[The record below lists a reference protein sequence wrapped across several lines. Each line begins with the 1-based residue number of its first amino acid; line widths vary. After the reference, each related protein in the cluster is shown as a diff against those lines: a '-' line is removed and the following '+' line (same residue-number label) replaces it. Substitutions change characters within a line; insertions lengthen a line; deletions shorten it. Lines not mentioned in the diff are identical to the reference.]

1 MSFKPPQSA
10 INNAKRGLK
19 LRQEWGRGGLSPAEA
34 KAQGIDSGV
43 TRARKISSGT
53 VSEHD
58 VRRMSAFNRHRQN
71 YRPEKKMPDGG
82 PTAGTIA
89 WLLWGG
95 TSGVNWAKKKSAAMN
110 AESFASDEFTEEET
124 LEELYEDYLEE
135 LDTYGHDGPVMS
147 KSEYGRY
154 LSDMEDK
161 TFDAETFEAEKCK
174 CNNYTPDFNREKPMD
189 ASWSKIGQI
198 ESYEWDDED
207 DEQAVIVPITC
218 DDCGRKG
225 ETVYLYGYN
234 EYDDSNLKWFEA
246 EDPDD
251 PELLKYMVSVP
262 VLHYYSVGPVEAY
275 DEDEAE
281 DEVVNNW
288 RYWGS
293 TIDNNGDWGGPI
305 WRYRGIDISE
315 PEAYLSTEYEAE
327 YKTMR
332 KDEIGQLV
340 NATKATLDALNDC
353 LEEDGRFNEDE
364 YDALWSAHPI
374 LADLQSKRFEA
385 SGQLMPVGFEE
396 TDDYYEEGA
405 HIIEAQIPFLA
416 PKGYYISD
424 IEFHDGR
431 IEVIFISEDKT
442 FEADWRDLPRDSKG
456 RWMPQGRP
464 EGEPKV
470 STYSR
475 KPITL
480 RELSE
485 QLQQDLGLEDFN
497 TAYFTV
503 QQMLDAFPGGD
514 SDEARRALS
523 NTIED
528 TRMVLEY
535 NEEVDYPTHLQIM
548 TDIYREQGTMPPA
561 EYEDAVFNRIAFEDE
576 FASDYYEHPMSNMPY
591 GHSRQEEY
599 QEMLEEWDLDGDP
612 PSFEEWLEQEE
623 EYDRQL
629 QEYEGSKEYERAME
643 NLEKQMQE
651 DYEMQQKSASE
662 SFNAERRLKPNLPIT
677 SPDYT
682 YSETFGKNIVLLSE
696 DDEDEGPTV
705 EDFFREAQK
714 LFNKY
719 GEFSWDSEQHDDGL
733 AINCFLV
740 PWNGAYNF
748 FQYDEDFS
756 QYRDE

>member
-58 VRRMSAFNRHRQN
+58 VRRMSAFNRHRKN

-161 TFDAETFEAEKCK
+161 TFDAEE
-174 CNNYTPDFNREKPMD
+174 
-189 ASWSKIGQI
+189 
-198 ESYEWDDED
+198 ED
-207 DEQAVIVPITC
+207 DE
-218 DDCGRKG
+218 
-225 ETVYLYGYN
+225 E
-234 EYDDSNLKWFEA
+234 E
-246 EDPDD
+246 
-251 PELLKYMVSVP
+251 PELKKYMVSVP
-262 VLHYYSVGPVEAY
+262 ALHYYAIGPVEAY
-275 DEDEAE
+275 NKDEAE

-288 RYWGS
+288 RYWAS

-315 PEAYLSTEYEAE
+315 PEAYSLTQYEAE
-327 YKTMR
+327 YKTLR

-364 YDALWSAHPI
+364 YDALWETHPI

-431 IEVIFISEDKT
+431 IEVIFISEDET

-456 RWMPQGRP
+456 RWMSQGRP
-464 EGEPKV
+464 EEPKV

-497 TAYFTV
+497 SAYFTV

-514 SDEARRALS
+514 SAEARRALM

-528 TRMVLEY
+528 TALVLQY
-535 NEEVDYPTHLQIM
+535 NEEIDYPTHIQIM
-548 TDIYREQGTMPPA
+548 ADIYRESGNMPVE

-576 FASDYYEHPMSNMPY
+576 FA
-591 GHSRQEEY
+591 
-599 QEMLEEWDLDGDP
+599 
-612 PSFEEWLEQEE
+612 
-623 EYDRQL
+623 
-629 QEYEGSKEYERAME
+629 
-643 NLEKQMQE
+643 
-651 DYEMQQKSASE
+651 
-662 SFNAERRLKPNLPIT
+662 AERRVKPNLPRT

-696 DDEDEGPTV
+696 DDEEGPTV
-705 EDFFREAQK
+705 EDFFREAEK

-733 AINCFLV
+733 HISCFLV

-756 QYRDE
+756 TMRDE

>member
-58 VRRMSAFNRHRQN
+58 VRRMSAFNRHRKN

-161 TFDAETFEAEKCK
+161 TFDAESE
-174 CNNYTPDFNREKPMD
+174 
-189 ASWSKIGQI
+189 
-198 ESYEWDDED
+198 DEE
-207 DEQAVIVPITC
+207 DE
-218 DDCGRKG
+218 
-225 ETVYLYGYN
+225 
-234 EYDDSNLKWFEA
+234 
-246 EDPDD
+246 
-251 PELLKYMVSVP
+251 PELKKYMVSVP
-262 VLHYYSVGPVEAY
+262 ALHYYAIGPVEAY
-275 DEDEAE
+275 NKDEAE

-288 RYWGS
+288 RYWAS

-315 PEAYLSTEYEAE
+315 PEAYSLTQYEAE
-327 YKTMR
+327 YKTLR

-364 YDALWSAHPI
+364 YDALWETHPI

-431 IEVIFISEDKT
+431 IEVIFISEDET

-456 RWMPQGRP
+456 RWMSQGRP
-464 EGEPKV
+464 EEPKV

-497 TAYFTV
+497 SAYFTV

-514 SDEARRALS
+514 SAEARRALM

-528 TRMVLEY
+528 TALVLQY
-535 NEEVDYPTHLQIM
+535 NEEIDYPTHIQIM
-548 TDIYREQGTMPPA
+548 ADIYRESGNMPVE

-576 FASDYYEHPMSNMPY
+576 FA
-591 GHSRQEEY
+591 
-599 QEMLEEWDLDGDP
+599 
-612 PSFEEWLEQEE
+612 
-623 EYDRQL
+623 
-629 QEYEGSKEYERAME
+629 
-643 NLEKQMQE
+643 
-651 DYEMQQKSASE
+651 
-662 SFNAERRLKPNLPIT
+662 AERRVKPNLPRT

-696 DDEDEGPTV
+696 DDEEGPTV
-705 EDFFREAQK
+705 EDFFREAEK

-733 AINCFLV
+733 HISCFLV

-756 QYRDE
+756 TMRDE

>member
-43 TRARKISSGT
+43 TRARKIASGT

-58 VRRMSAFNRHRQN
+58 VRRMSAFNRHRKN
-71 YRPEKKMPDGG
+71 YRPDKKMPDGG

-110 AESFASDEFTEEET
+110 AEGLEPEEYAPEMTDEEMEEILRQREAFEEE
-124 LEELYEDYLEE
+124 LERLQND
-135 LDTYGHDGPVMS
+135 
-147 KSEYGRY
+147 
-154 LSDMEDK
+154 
-161 TFDAETFEAEKCK
+161 
-174 CNNYTPDFNREKPMD
+174 PDF
-189 ASWSKIGQI
+189 
-198 ESYEWDDED
+198 
-207 DEQAVIVPITC
+207 T
-218 DDCGRKG
+218 
-225 ETVYLYGYN
+225 TL
-234 EYDDSNLKWFEA
+234 EA

-251 PELLKYMVSVP
+251 PELLGYMVNVP
-262 VLHYYSVGPVEAY
+262 VLHYYTVGPVEAY
-275 DEDEAE
+275 NPEDAE
-281 DEVVNNW
+281 DEVVDNW
-288 RYWGS
+288 RYWRR

-305 WRYRGIDISE
+305 WRYHGIDISE
-315 PEAYLSTEYEAE
+315 PEAYVPTEYEAE

-340 NATKATLDALNDC
+340 SATKACLDALNDC
-353 LEEDGRFNEDE
+353 LEDDGRFNMDE
-364 YDALWSAHPI
+364 YDALWATHPI
-374 LADLQSKRFEA
+374 LADLESKRFEA
-385 SGQLMPVGFEE
+385 EYKTVPQDLFNQLVAGLRAAMEVLWEAMDEWEHNGRFDDRDYKSLIEEHPIVLEIMKKTGKAWNPPASSFEASGLTMPAGFQE
-396 TDDYYEEGA
+396 TDDYYSDDGA
-405 HIIEAQIPFLA
+405 HIITAEIPFLA

-424 IEFHDGR
+424 MEFHNGH
-431 IEVIFISEDKT
+431 IEVIFISEDNKT
-442 FEADWRDLPRDSKG
+442 FDADWRDLPRDSKG
-456 RWMPQGRP
+456 RWMSKEQPSLS
-464 EGEPKV
+464 PKV

-475 KPITL
+475 SMITL
-480 RELSE
+480 RDLTE
-485 QLQQDLGLEDFN
+485 QLQESLGLTDFN
-497 TAYFTV
+497 SAYFTV

-514 SDEARRALS
+514 SDEARRALR

-535 NEEVDYPTHLQIM
+535 DEAIDYPTHIQIM
-548 TDIYREQGTMPPA
+548 ADIYRESGDVPP
-561 EYEDAVFNRIAFEDE
+561 EQYEEAVFNRIAFEDE
-576 FASDYYEHPMSNMPY
+576 FA
-591 GHSRQEEY
+591 
-599 QEMLEEWDLDGDP
+599 
-612 PSFEEWLEQEE
+612 
-623 EYDRQL
+623 
-629 QEYEGSKEYERAME
+629 
-643 NLEKQMQE
+643 
-651 DYEMQQKSASE
+651 
-662 SFNAERRLKPNLPIT
+662 AERRVKPNLPVP

-696 DDEDEGPTV
+696 DDEEEGPTV
-705 EDFFREAQK
+705 EDFFRDVEK

-719 GEFSWDSEQHDDGL
+719 GEFSWESEQHDDGL